1 MKDFLGNE
9 VSVGDFVFFKT
20 SGRWP
25 ESLLGQV
32 ASFTNSGLP
41 KVNVLKSS
49 KKYSRELIRDRLL
62 KTEFVIVTNQV
73 DIGEYGEH
81 NEAND

>member
-49 KKYSRELIRDRLL
+49 KKNSRELIKGRLL
-62 KTEFVIVTNQV
+62 KTEFVVVTNQV
-73 DIGEYGEH
+73 DTGKYGEYSET
-81 NEAND
+81 ND